1 MTLREAIADVQAKAL
16 ALQATN
22 KKTLTMLDGW
32 KEKDEAFYGKINE
45 SLEHCKDHL
54 VELKEANNV

>member
-1 MTLREAIADVQAKAL
+1 MKLSEAIADVQAKAL

-32 KEKDEAFYGKINE
+32 KRVEKGYYETINK

-54 VELKEANNV
+54 KELKENSRG

>member
-1 MTLREAIADVQAKAL
+1 MTLREAIADVQRDAL

-22 KKTLTMLDGW
+22 EKTLTMLDGW
-32 KEKDEAFYGKINE
+32 KRVEKDFYGKINE